1 MLNSSDE
8 LPPKLIIDIDD
19 TCLDTLTAFVKWLAG
34 LDRLSKVSSE
44 KISDREKLGSW
55 LGVSDEHADL
65 WLKEFTE
72 YSWQWGATLPCLGA
86 DTALSKIKSRGWHI
100 IAFSRA
106 SKDMHRAILRRANLE
121 LLFPGI
127 FNDVY
132 VMHKDENF
140 YPILK
145 GYDYSICI
153 TALESTAIASAQ
165 AGHATF
171 LMNQPWNHE
180 FSDIRIRKFNNW
192 TDIEQALQRYL
203 K

>member
-1 MLNSSDE
+1 LNSSDD
-8 LPPKLIIDIDD
+8 LPPNLIIDIDD
-19 TCLDTLTAFVKWLAG
+19 TCVDTLTAFVKWLAN
-34 LDRLSKVSSE
+34 LDRLSNVSSE
-44 KISDREKLGSW
+44 KISNRENLGSW
-55 LGVSDEHADL
+55 LGVSDEHANL

-86 DTALSKIKSRGWHI
+86 EKVLSRIKQQGWHI

-132 VMHKDENF
+132 VVQKDDNF

-145 GYDYSICI
+145 NYDYSVVV
-153 TALESTAIASAQ
+153 TALESTAISSAQ

-180 FSDIRIRKFNNW
+180 FSDIRIRKFKNW
-192 TDIEQALQRYL
+192 LDIETALERYL